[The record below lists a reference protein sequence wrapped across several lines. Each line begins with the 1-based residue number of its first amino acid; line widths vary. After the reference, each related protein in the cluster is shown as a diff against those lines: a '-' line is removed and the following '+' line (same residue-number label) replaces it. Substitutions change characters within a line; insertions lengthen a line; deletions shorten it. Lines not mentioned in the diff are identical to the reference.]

1 MKQGLQEL
9 NGKEL
14 TIALEQALLPRLI
27 DCLNNRRAGHCMRVS
42 NLSTGLMVRLCSLLK
57 SEVPE
62 AEIAILWDTQPEPLP
77 DNMGISATKL
87 VELRNPLP
95 NGDLRPPLLVFIPDD
110 LRTSAEDS
118 FGVATF
124 EDIQIGN
131 IYENVATAILERLPK
146 SLSKLLHEIL
156 RRIQKEN
163 WIYAGSD
170 AIARFLLTIE
180 ANDAEESIVGAAL
193 FELGLVPDFD
203 LLKDPSRILKKIERN
218 IESVRKLTWS
228 TQSERQRLLEL
239 GLEDRTFRNQL
250 SDFLIEIGL
259 EDPKR
264 WTRRIVLDRSLW
276 NFAFNR
282 WKFEDD
288 GEDTDSICI
297 TLTDLGIPTITEE
310 ESKNNPRLASL
321 IDQKVLATGKRGTS
335 SFSITFSTKPYPS
348 KINGLAKFVAQ
359 VISEDTGAPVG
370 LVRNKTAWNTKKAA
384 AKIPFNK
391 YQKFA
396 WEEGWHYIRI
406 LPLTDAGDVL
416 PLVDAEGHPLDD
428 KAEDSTNTYPH
439 ESDLFYVLPDD
450 NVDIAPPPRAVQRE
464 NSLVHALMKL
474 QFSAVQAGRPPSSV
488 EVSATSWDVKSPNFI
503 KTKFGREGSINI
515 PVPESL
521 RTIEQTILSE
531 PEGGISWH
539 VSINSGIVG
548 KLTNRLS
555 QWPSD
560 DATEAFLGVRSQY
573 FEAVRQDRQDDQQL
587 VTQAAN
593 FYQLQ
598 DLVLQ
603 YASTYQ
609 GAINYQLEQIRTSE
623 GDLQQK
629 SLSAL
634 RTLLAVDTVALT
646 LVDYRGQTREAA
658 LISPTHP
665 LKALWL
671 ATWAQVGQSWIQQ
684 VSSGIEESLVVAR
697 DTLLRKM
704 APISFP
710 PVLTLGDSHILTTVD
725 NIHFLWTLYAST
737 QEVNP
742 RGLIGEVCA
751 AFKLE
756 ETGIDGASINGTY
769 LASRLRRYLLQHP
782 YIRTLT
788 LNVFNPGRGA
798 VLTETLLELQKCNE
812 FADLNYDVRL
822 FVPDPDAIGVGGD
835 LFNLL
840 LPTSTVSV
848 KEADAF
854 STPSNHHLYPKL
866 SLAVRSNQ
874 EFQNAP
880 SEHLAHL
887 SILFD
892 VFPVEQ
898 IAAAPAT
905 VTEASAPVH
914 GLYQTF
920 ESDYLEDDAIVR
932 WQRKPK
938 HGKALPIQNN
948 AALTELMGELP
959 ETISAATVA
968 IATGKVNQNLRP
980 VLTLSLSTDD
990 RALIFRVHEV
1000 SDWVIT
1006 IDRNM
1011 GIEFFDHGGLSNRP
1025 DYLIDHSPEQTSN
1038 LGHRLVIT
1046 SRSTAEL
1053 EAMVRPVLESYQLP
1067 SSEPYARAVL
1077 DQVRSLSGQLALKLI
1092 SAPTQ
1097 RAEVLGLSLAH
1108 MYLDYQGVFANQIVI
1123 PLDAHIELY
1132 RSLQK
1137 QADELG
1143 DEVSFK
1149 RTDLALFDLNAA
1161 ARTITCRLVEVKCYN
1176 QGEDFTRLKQLKE
1189 SIAEQIKQSE
1199 TVLSYHFNSQRLAN
1213 DRPDRLVKTRELALL
1228 LETYLDRGVRYKLI
1242 EPEVNQEARHLL
1254 DTLEMGYQLTF
1265 TYSGLIFDLAKS
1277 GTEASEKESG
1287 IEFHRIGSDLIKEML
1302 EALAET
1308 TKVVTDISE
1317 NEVQPLT
1324 TLTAAATTTERLRRK
1339 VVSVPKLSDAAFLG
1353 EMRDRTISLSSDMP
1367 SLLSKTT
1374 ENSTLNGEEIIA
1386 EDNTDQSEESVTT
1399 HNSDASDEDRK
1410 ETNTKE
1416 QYSEKQVIEE
1426 KKLTPSSASVTN
1438 LYQSSQTT
1446 IYQDESL
1453 DTESF
1458 NDVDSFDVS
1467 APKYDV
1473 LLGSNAKSPQFGI
1486 LGEISGRK
1494 IAVDLNQTH
1503 TISLFGVQGGG
1514 KSYTLGTIAEMASLP
1529 IPNINCLPQPLTTI
1543 IFHYSPTQDYSPE
1556 FTSMVNPNSEQKQ
1569 IAALK
1574 DRYGAEP
1581 KALTDVILLTPGDKL
1596 ADRQRDYP
1604 DVEVYPLKFSASELQ
1619 VNHWRFLMGAT
1630 GNQSTYMR
1638 QLNRIMK
1645 ANRNNLTTQVIREGI
1660 DGSTLS
1666 EAIKGLAHQRL
1677 DLASEYI
1684 SDQANLTNLIQPGRL
1699 IIVDLRDEFIEKD
1712 EALGLFLVLLQLF
1725 SDAEFENNQSN
1736 KLVVFDEAHKYIE
1749 SPELLSGLIEVVREM
1764 RHKGTSIMIASQ
1776 DPSSVP
1782 TSLIELSS
1790 QIILHKFNSP
1800 AWLKHIQ
1807 KANAALHSLT
1817 SSKMSQLSPGEAYIW
1832 SNKATDD
1839 AFIKDAIKIQCRP
1852 RVTQH
1857 GGATKTALST

>member
-14 TIALEQALLPRLI
+14 TIALEQALLPRLK
-27 DCLNNRRAGHCMRVS
+27 DYLDSRRAGHCMRVS
-42 NLSTGLMVRLCSLLK
+42 NLSKGLMVRLCSLLK

-62 AEIAILWDTQPEPLP
+62 AEIAILWDTKSEPLP
-77 DNMGISATKL
+77 DRMGISATKL
-87 VELRNPLP
+87 VELRNPLS

-131 IYENVATAILERLPK
+131 VYETVATAILERLPE
-146 SLSKLLHEIL
+146 SLRQPLHEIL
-156 RRIQKEN
+156 RRIKKEN

-180 ANDAEESIVGAAL
+180 ANGAEASVVGAAL

-203 LLKDPSRILKKIERN
+203 LLSNPAKTIKKIERN
-218 IESVRKLTWS
+218 LESVRKLTWS
-228 TQSERQRLLEL
+228 TQSERLRLLEL

-250 SDFLIEIGL
+250 SEFLMVIGL
-259 EDPKR
+259 EDPKQ

-282 WKFEDD
+282 WKFDD
-288 GEDTDSICI
+288 DDEDTGSVFIQ
-297 TLTDLGIPTITEE
+297 LTDVGIPTITEA

-335 SFSITFSTKPYPS
+335 SFSISFSTKPYPS
-348 KINGLAKFVAQ
+348 KVNGLAKFVAQ
-359 VISEDTGAPVG
+359 VISEETGAPVG
-370 LVRNKTAWNTKKAA
+370 LVRNKTAWTTKKAE
-384 AKIPFNK
+384 AKISFSR

-416 PLVDAEGHPLDD
+416 PLVDAEGLPL
-428 KAEDSTNTYPH
+428 KWSHNAEDSTETYPN

-464 NSLVHALMKL
+464 NSLVHALLKL
-474 QFSAVQAGRPPSSV
+474 QFSAVQNGLPPSAI
-488 EVSATSWDVKSPNFI
+488 EVSSTGWDVKNPSFV
-503 KTKFGREGSINI
+503 KAKFGREGSINI

-521 RTIEQTILSE
+521 RAIEHTILSE

-539 VSINSGIVG
+539 VSVNSGTVG
-548 KLTNRLS
+548 ALTCRLS

-560 DATEAFLGVRSQY
+560 EATQAFLGARSQY
-573 FEAVRQDRQDDQQL
+573 FKAIRQNDEADQQL

-593 FYQLQ
+593 FSQLQ
-598 DLVLQ
+598 DIVAQ

-609 GAINYQLEQIRTSE
+609 AALHHQLEQIRTTE
-623 GDLQQK
+623 GDLQQQ

-646 LVDYRGQTREAA
+646 LIDYRGQTREAA

-665 LKALWL
+665 LRALWL

-684 VSSGIEESLVVAR
+684 AASGLEESLVAAR

-704 APISFP
+704 APVSFP

-725 NIHFLWTLYAST
+725 NVHFLWTLYAST
-737 QEVNP
+737 QEVDP
-742 RGLIGEVCA
+742 RGLVGEVCA

-756 ETGIDGASINGTY
+756 ETGIGGATIDGTY
-769 LASRLRRYLLQHP
+769 LASRLKRYLLQHP

-788 LNVFNPGRGA
+788 LNVFNPGRGT
-798 VLTETLLELQKCNE
+798 VLTETLLELQKCKE
-812 FADLNYDVRL
+812 FDDLSYDVRL
-822 FVPDPDAIGVGGD
+822 FVPDPDAIGVGGE

-840 LPTSTVSV
+840 QPASSVSV

-866 SLAVRSNQ
+866 SLAVRSTQ
-874 EFQNAP
+874 EFQSAP

-892 VFPVEQ
+892 VFPSEQ

-905 VTEASAPVH
+905 TKDVSAPVH

-920 ESDYLEDDAIVR
+920 ESDYLEDDTIVR

-938 HGKALPIQNN
+938 HGVALPIQGN
-948 AALTELMGELP
+948 AALTDLMGGLP
-959 ETISAATVA
+959 EIMSAATVA
-968 IATGKVNQNLRP
+968 IATGQVNQHLRP
-980 VLTLSLSTDD
+980 VLTLSLDTDD

-1097 RAEVLGLSLAH
+1097 RAEVLGLSLAR
-1108 MYLDYQGVFANQIVI
+1108 MYLDYQGVFANQIVV

-1143 DEVSFK
+1143 NEVSFK

-1161 ARTITCRLVEVKCYN
+1161 TRTITCRLVEVKCYN

-1189 SIAEQIKQSE
+1189 DITQQIKQSE
-1199 TVLSYHFNSQRLAN
+1199 TVLSYHFNSQRLAP

-1228 LETYLDRGVRYKLI
+1228 LETYLDRGVRYQLI
-1242 EPEVNQEARHLL
+1242 EPEVNEEARYFL
-1254 DTLEMGYQLTF
+1254 DTLEMGYRMVF
-1265 TYSGLIFDLAKS
+1265 TRSALIFDLAKI
-1277 GTEASEKESG
+1277 GTENSEREAG

-1308 TKVVTDISE
+1308 TKPVTAISE
-1317 NEVQPLT
+1317 NEIENAAQILT
-1324 TLTAAATTTERLRRK
+1324 SITEAATTTERLRRN
-1339 VVSVPKLSDAAFLG
+1339 VVSIPKLADAAFLG
-1353 EMRDRTISLSSDMP
+1353 ESRDRTV
-1367 SLLSKTT
+1367 SLLSD
-1374 ENSTLNGEEIIA
+1374 LLDREEIIT
-1386 EDNTDQSEESVTT
+1386 ESGPGQREEFAV
-1399 HNSDASDEDRK
+1399 NQNGDASDESRQEISREELEPEK
-1410 ETNTKE
+1410 PAVEETK
-1416 QYSEKQVIEE
+1416 
-1426 KKLTPSSASVTN
+1426 TPPVPASVTY
-1438 LYQSSQTT
+1438 LRQPT
-1446 IYQDESL
+1446 ISQDEPLAADSPQGG
-1453 DTESF
+1453 
-1458 NDVDSFDVS
+1458 DSFESS
-1467 APKYDV
+1467 ALKYDV
-1473 LLGSNAKSPQFGI
+1473 LLGSNADSPQFGI

-1529 IPNINCLPQPLTTI
+1529 IPNINCLPQPLTSI

-1574 DRYGAEP
+1574 NRYGAEP
-1581 KALTDVILLTPGDKL
+1581 KALNDVVLLTPEDKL

-1604 DVEVYPLKFSASELQ
+1604 DVEVHPLKFSASELQ
-1619 VNHWRFLMGAT
+1619 VNHWRFLMGAV
-1630 GNQSTYMR
+1630 GNQATYMR

-1645 ANRNNLTTQVIREGI
+1645 ANRNRLSTQVIREGI

-1666 EAIKGLAHQRL
+1666 DAIKGLAHQRL

-1684 SDQANLTNLIQPGRL
+1684 SDQANLTSLIQPGRL

-1725 SDAEFENNQSN
+1725 SDAEVENNQSN

-1764 RHKGTSIMIASQ
+1764 RHKGTSVMIASQ

-1807 KANAALHSLT
+1807 KANAALNSLT
-1817 SSKMSQLSPGEAYIW
+1817 PSKMSQLSPGEAYVW
-1832 SNKATDD
+1832 SNKATDE
-1839 AFIKDAIKIQCRP
+1839 AFIKDAVKIQCRP

-1857 GGATKTALST
+1857 GGATKTAIG

>member
-14 TIALEQALLPRLI
+14 TIALEQALLPRLK
-27 DCLNNRRAGHCMRVS
+27 DYLNSRRAGHCMRVS

-62 AEIAILWDTQPEPLP
+62 AEIAILWDTQSDPLP

-87 VELRNPLP
+87 VELRNPLS

-131 IYENVATAILERLPK
+131 IYENVSAAILERLPE
-146 SLSKLLHEIL
+146 SLSKPLHEIL
-156 RRIQKEN
+156 RRIQKEK
-163 WIYAGSD
+163 WVYAGSD

-180 ANDAEESIVGAAL
+180 ANDAEDSIVGAAL

-203 LLKDPSRILKKIERN
+203 LLKDPSRIIKKIERN

-259 EDPKR
+259 EDPKW

-276 NFAFNR
+276 SFAFNR

-288 GEDTDSICI
+288 GEDTGSICI

-348 KINGLAKFVAQ
+348 KVNGLAKFVAQ

-370 LVRNKTAWNTKKAA
+370 LVRNKTAWKTKKTE

-406 LPLTDAGDVL
+406 LPLTDTGDVL
-416 PLVDAEGHPLDD
+416 PLVDTEGHPLKLGD
-428 KAEDSTNTYPH
+428 KAEDSTDTYPY

-464 NSLVHALMKL
+464 NSLVHALLKL
-474 QFSAVQAGRPPSSV
+474 QFSAVQNGLPHSSV
-488 EVSATSWDVKSPNFI
+488 EVSSTGWDIKNPNFV
-503 KTKFGREGSINI
+503 KAKFGREGSINI

-531 PEGGISWH
+531 PKGGISWH
-539 VSINSGIVG
+539 VSVHSGTVG
-548 KLTNRLS
+548 DLTCRLS

-560 DATEAFLGVRSQY
+560 EATQTFLETRSQY
-573 FEAVRQDRQDDQQL
+573 FEAICQDRENDQQL

-598 DLVLQ
+598 DLVAR

-609 GAINYQLEQIRTSE
+609 AAIHYQLEQIRSTK
-623 GDLQQK
+623 GDLQQQ

-665 LKALWL
+665 LRALWL

-684 VSSGIEESLVVAR
+684 ASSGIEESLVAAR

-704 APISFP
+704 APVSFP

-725 NIHFLWTLYAST
+725 NVHFLWTLYAST
-737 QEVNP
+737 QEVDP
-742 RGLIGEVCA
+742 RGLVGEVCA

-756 ETGIDGASINGTY
+756 ETGIGGATINGTY
-769 LASRLRRYLLQHP
+769 LASRLKRYLLQHP

-798 VLTETLLELQKCNE
+798 VLTETLLELQKCKE
-812 FADLNYDVRL
+812 FADLSYDVRL

-840 LPTSTVSV
+840 LPTSSVSI

-854 STPSNHHLYPKL
+854 STPSKNHLYPKL
-866 SLAVRSNQ
+866 SLAVRSTQ
-874 EFQNAP
+874 EFQNKP

-892 VFPVEQ
+892 VFPAEQ
-898 IAAAPAT
+898 IAAASAT
-905 VTEASAPVH
+905 AREVSAPVH

-938 HGKALPIQNN
+938 HGKALPIQSNT
-948 AALTELMGELP
+948 ALTELMGELP
-959 ETISAATVA
+959 ETVSAATVA
-968 IATGKVNQNLRP
+968 IATGQVNQYLRP
-980 VLTLSLSTDD
+980 VLTLSLDTKD

-1053 EAMVRPVLESYQLP
+1053 EAMVRPVLDSYQLP
-1067 SSEPYARAVL
+1067 SSEPYAKAIL

-1097 RAEVLGLSLAH
+1097 RAEVLGLSLAR
-1108 MYLDYQGVFANQIVI
+1108 MYLDYQGVFANQIVV

-1189 SIAEQIKQSE
+1189 EITQQIEQSE
-1199 TVLSYHFNSQRLAN
+1199 TVISYHFNSQRLAN

-1254 DTLEMGYQLTF
+1254 DTLEMGYRLTF
-1265 TYSGLIFDLAKS
+1265 TRSALIFDLAKA

-1308 TKVVTDISE
+1308 TKAATDISE

-1324 TLTAAATTTERLRRK
+1324 SPTAAATTTERLRRN
-1339 VVSVPKLSDAAFLG
+1339 VVSVPKLSNAAFLG
-1353 EMRDRTISLSSDMP
+1353 GMRDRTISLSSET
-1367 SLLSKTT
+1367 LRLSSDTT
-1374 ENSTLNGEEIIA
+1374 ESSALAKEEIIA
-1386 EDNTDQSEESVTT
+1386 EEDADQSEESVTT
-1399 HNSDASDEDRK
+1399 QNSNTSDEDRR
-1410 ETNTKE
+1410 EMNI
-1416 QYSEKQVIEE
+1416 EKQNTETPATEEE
-1426 KKLTPSSASVTN
+1426 KLTTIAASVTYLRQPTN
-1438 LYQSSQTT
+1438 PQDELLAADSSQS
-1446 IYQDESL
+1446 I
-1453 DTESF
+1453 ESF
-1458 NDVDSFDVS
+1458 ESS
-1467 APKYDV
+1467 ALKYDV
-1473 LLGSNAKSPQFGI
+1473 LLGSNADSPQFGI

-1514 KSYTLGTIAEMASLP
+1514 KSYTLGTIAEMASMP
-1529 IPNINCLPQPLTTI
+1529 IPNINSLPQPLTTI

-1574 DRYGAEP
+1574 ARYGAEP

-1596 ADRQRDYP
+1596 SERKRDYP

-1619 VNHWRFLMGAT
+1619 VNHWRFLMGAV

-1645 ANRNNLTTQVIREGI
+1645 ANRNNLSTQVIREGI

-1684 SDQANLTNLIQPGRL
+1684 SDQANLTGLIQPGRL

-1725 SDAEFENNQSN
+1725 SDAEVEDNQSN

-1782 TSLIELSS
+1782 TALIELSS

-1807 KANAALHSLT
+1807 KANAALNSLT
-1817 SSKMSQLSPGEAYIW
+1817 PSKMSQLNPGEAYIW
-1832 SNKATDD
+1832 SNKATDS
-1839 AFIKDAIKIQCRP
+1839 AFVKDATKIQCRP

-1857 GGATKTALST
+1857 GGATKTAT

>member
-1 MKQGLQEL
+1 M
-9 NGKEL
+9 
-14 TIALEQALLPRLI
+14 
-27 DCLNNRRAGHCMRVS
+27 
-42 NLSTGLMVRLCSLLK
+42 
-57 SEVPE
+57 
-62 AEIAILWDTQPEPLP
+62 
-77 DNMGISATKL
+77 
-87 VELRNPLP
+87 
-95 NGDLRPPLLVFIPDD
+95 
-110 LRTSAEDS
+110 
-118 FGVATF
+118 
-124 EDIQIGN
+124 
-131 IYENVATAILERLPK
+131 
-146 SLSKLLHEIL
+146 
-156 RRIQKEN
+156 
-163 WIYAGSD
+163 
-170 AIARFLLTIE
+170 
-180 ANDAEESIVGAAL
+180 
-193 FELGLVPDFD
+193 
-203 LLKDPSRILKKIERN
+203 
-218 IESVRKLTWS
+218 
-228 TQSERQRLLEL
+228 
-239 GLEDRTFRNQL
+239 
-250 SDFLIEIGL
+250 
-259 EDPKR
+259 
-264 WTRRIVLDRSLW
+264 
-276 NFAFNR
+276 
-282 WKFEDD
+282 
-288 GEDTDSICI
+288 
-297 TLTDLGIPTITEE
+297 
-310 ESKNNPRLASL
+310 
-321 IDQKVLATGKRGTS
+321 
-335 SFSITFSTKPYPS
+335 
-348 KINGLAKFVAQ
+348 AQ

-370 LVRNKTAWNTKKAA
+370 LVRNKTAWKTKKDK
-384 AKIPFNK
+384 AKISFSR

-406 LPLTDAGDVL
+406 LPVTDAGDVL
-416 PLVDAEGHPLDD
+416 PLVDAEGCPLDG
-428 KAEDSTNTYPH
+428 KAEGSTNTYPH

-464 NSLVHALMKL
+464 NSLVHALLKL
-474 QFSAVQAGRPPSSV
+474 QFSAVQNGLPSSLV
-488 EVSATSWDVKSPNFI
+488 EVSATAWDVKNPNFV
-503 KTKFGREGSINI
+503 KAKFGREGSINI

-521 RTIEQTILSE
+521 RTIERTILSE
-531 PEGGISWH
+531 PKGGISWH
-539 VSINSGIVG
+539 VSVNSGTVG
-548 KLTNRLS
+548 SLTRRLS
-555 QWPSD
+555 QWPVD
-560 DATEAFLGVRSQY
+560 TATQDFLEARSQY
-573 FEAVRQDRQDDQQL
+573 FEVIRQDREDDQQL

-593 FYQLQ
+593 FCQLQ
-598 DLVLQ
+598 DLVLR

-609 GAINYQLEQIRTSE
+609 AAVHYQLEQIRSE
-623 GDLQQK
+623 TGDQRQQ

-634 RTLLAVDTVALT
+634 RALLAVDTVALT
-646 LVDYRGQTREAA
+646 LIDYRGQTREAA

-665 LKALWL
+665 LRALWL

-684 VSSGIEESLVVAR
+684 ASSGIEESIVATR

-704 APISFP
+704 APVSFP

-725 NIHFLWTLYAST
+725 NVHFLWTLYAST
-737 QEVNP
+737 QEVDP
-742 RGLIGEVCA
+742 RGLVGEVCA

-756 ETGIDGASINGTY
+756 ETSIGGATINGIY
-769 LASRLRRYLLQHP
+769 LASRLKRYLLQHP

-788 LNVFNPGRGA
+788 LNVFNTGRGA
-798 VLTETLLELQKCNE
+798 VLTETLLELQKCKE
-812 FADLNYDVRL
+812 FADLSYDIRL

-840 LPTSTVSV
+840 LPISSVSV

-854 STPSNHHLYPKL
+854 STPSNNHLYPKL
-866 SLAVRSNQ
+866 SLAVRSTQ

-887 SILFD
+887 SVLFD
-892 VFPVEQ
+892 VFPSEQ

-905 VTEASAPVH
+905 AKEVSAPVH

-920 ESDYLEDDAIVR
+920 ESDYLEDDTIVR

-938 HGKALPIQNN
+938 HGKALPIQSNT
-948 AALTELMGELP
+948 ALTELMGELP
-959 ETISAATVA
+959 ETMSAATVA
-968 IATGKVNQNLRP
+968 IATGQVNQNLRP
-980 VLTLSLSTDD
+980 VLTLSLDTSD

-1067 SSEPYARAVL
+1067 SSEPCARAVL

-1097 RAEVLGLSLAH
+1097 RAEVLGLSLAR
-1108 MYLDYQGVFANQIVI
+1108 MYLDYQGVFANQVVV

-1189 SIAEQIKQSE
+1189 EITQQIKQSE
-1199 TVLSYHFNSQRLAN
+1199 NVLSYHFNSQRLAN

-1228 LETYLDRGVRYKLI
+1228 LETYLDRGIRYKLI
-1242 EPEVNQEARHLL
+1242 EPEVDQEARYLL
-1254 DTLEMGYQLTF
+1254 DTLEMGYRLTF
-1265 TYSGLIFDLAKS
+1265 TRSALIFDLAKA

-1287 IEFHRIGSDLIKEML
+1287 VEFHRIGSDLIKEML

-1308 TKVVTDISE
+1308 TKAVTDTSE
-1317 NEVQPLT
+1317 NEVQPVT
-1324 TLTAAATTTERLRRK
+1324 SFTAVATTTERLRRNI
-1339 VVSVPKLSDAAFLG
+1339 VSVPKLSDAAFLG
-1353 EMRDRTISLSSDMP
+1353 EIRDRTISLSSDMLGL
-1367 SLLSKTT
+1367 SLDITEHSPDSK
-1374 ENSTLNGEEIIA
+1374 EEIIIE
-1386 EDNTDQSEESVTT
+1386 EDADQNEESVTDQ
-1399 HNSDASDEDRK
+1399 NSNASDEDRR
-1410 ETNTKE
+1410 ETNIEKLN
-1416 QYSEKQVIEE
+1416 SETPATEE
-1426 KKLTPSSASVTN
+1426 KSTVRPISVAELSPPTNSKDELSAADSTQSTDLSKSSA
-1438 LYQSSQTT
+1438 L
-1446 IYQDESL
+1446 
-1453 DTESF
+1453 
-1458 NDVDSFDVS
+1458 
-1467 APKYDV
+1467 KYDV
-1473 LLGSNAKSPQFGI
+1473 LIGSNSDSPQFGI
-1486 LGEISGRK
+1486 LGETSGRT

-1514 KSYTLGTIAEMASLP
+1514 KSYTLGTIAEMASLS

-1574 DRYGAEP
+1574 ARYGAEP
-1581 KALTDVILLTPGDKL
+1581 KALTNVILLTPGDKL

-1619 VNHWRFLMGAT
+1619 VNHWRFLMGAV

-1645 ANRNNLTTQVIREGI
+1645 ANRNNLSTQVIREGI

-1684 SDQANLTNLIQPGRL
+1684 SDQANLTGLIQPGRL

-1725 SDAEFENNQSN
+1725 SDAEIEDNQSN

-1807 KANAALHSLT
+1807 KANAALESLT
-1817 SSKMSQLSPGEAYIW
+1817 PSKMSQLNPGEAYIW

-1839 AFIKDAIKIQCRP
+1839 AFIKDAVKIQCRP
-1852 RVTQH
+1852 RATQH
-1857 GGATKTALST
+1857 GGATKTAT